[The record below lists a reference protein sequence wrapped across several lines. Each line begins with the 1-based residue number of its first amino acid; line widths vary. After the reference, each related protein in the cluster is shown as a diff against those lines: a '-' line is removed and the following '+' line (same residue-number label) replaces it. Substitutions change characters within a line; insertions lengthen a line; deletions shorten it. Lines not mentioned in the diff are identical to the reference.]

1 VYFLLAVEKTDPSK
15 IISSEVIETYGT
27 FTGKYSLQYITDDLI
42 ILVRHYANFHS
53 TERQRKSILICYR
66 ATLRY
71 CGYRPNAI
79 GNSNYHLG
87 YHSGTFIPQFTRYY
101 TRIPRYTNNL
111 KIS

>member
-1 VYFLLAVEKTDPSK
+1 MEKTDPSK

-71 CGYRPNAI
+71 CGYRPMLLATVIIIWVTTPALLSRNLPVTTPASR
-79 GNSNYHLG
+79 G
-87 YHSGTFIPQFTRYY
+87 IPIT
-101 TRIPRYTNNL
+101 L
-111 KIS
+111 KYPEPKIIW